1 MNGIINQSRRYFEQ
15 TNSAIFETKT
25 LDPKNATHVTSSFP
39 TEAHTDAFG
48 GTASVRREL
57 LKMLWDAGIAR
68 DLSSSGR
75 AGDHERNNVENRS
88 NSREARSASGPSLV
102 SLSRGHLLASR
113 SSCLSRLV

>member
-1 MNGIINQSRRYFEQ
+1 MNRFNYLRNENIRPIECLASTSLLSNESSHPAREARRGFR
-15 TNSAIFETKT
+15 
-25 LDPKNATHVTSSFP
+25 P
-39 TEAHTDAFG
+39 TEILG
-48 GTASVRREL
+48 
-57 LKMLWDAGIAR
+57 KLWGAGIAR